1 MALARHRSNRGV
13 EAFIWPGFVDAL
25 ATLLMVIIFVLM
37 VFFLIQ
43 INLAQRVS
51 GQDAT
56 LQQLRGEIASLAE
69 LLNVEKAETSRLAA
83 TITQLELQ
91 LDESQKEKDDLS
103 GRIASLSASLDTTR
117 QEKAS
122 LEDTLL
128 ALTEKSKGIENER
141 DRLTLALEALT
152 ARAEYAEK
160 TRDEL
165 AASLTETIRRA
176 ELAET
181 ARDDAVSQLDE
192 QALVMAAIEAK
203 LEELRL
209 KNAER
214 EAQLGERDK
223 EITAT
228 RQEILILTQSVNAL
242 KTKLGQL
249 QALLDEKEQEAR
261 EAKEVSINLTKQLNN
276 ALSSKVAELQR
287 FRSEFFGQLREI
299 LKDRS
304 DIRIV
309 GDRFVFQSEVLF
321 ELGSADI
328 GDKGEK
334 QLMDLSNA
342 LREIS
347 DAIPTDIDWVLQV
360 TGHTDNLPI
369 STSRFRDNWDLSTE
383 RALSVVRYLIL
394 AGMEPERLSASGF
407 GEFQPIDTADTD
419 EARAKNR
426 RIELKLTHR

>member
-1 MALARHRSNRGV
+1 MALARHRSTRGV
-13 EAFIWPGFVDAL
+13 EAFIWPGFVDGL

-69 LLNVEKAETSRLAA
+69 LLNIEKAETSRLSA
-83 TITQLELQ
+83 TILQLELQ
-91 LDESQKEKDDLS
+91 LDDAFKEKNELS
-103 GRIASLSASLDTTR
+103 SRIASLSASLDTTR

-122 LEDTLL
+122 LEDTLR
-128 ALTEKSKGIENER
+128 ALTEKSKGIEDER

-152 ARAEYAEK
+152 ARAEEAEK
-160 TRDEL
+160 SRDEL
-165 AASLTETIRRA
+165 TASLSEAIRRA
-176 ELAET
+176 ELAEKS
-181 ARDDAVSQLDE
+181 RDEAVSQLDE

-214 EAQLGERDK
+214 EAQLGEKDK

-228 RQEILILTQSVNAL
+228 RQEIQILTQSVNAL

-249 QALLDEKEQEAR
+249 QALLDEKEEEAR
-261 EAKEVSINLTKQLNN
+261 EAKEVSVNLTKQLNN

-287 FRSEFFGQLREI
+287 FRSEFFGRLREV

-328 GDKGEK
+328 GDQGEK

-347 DAIPTDIDWVLQV
+347 NAIPTDIDWVLQV

-369 STSRFRDNWDLSTE
+369 STPRFRDNWDLSTE

-407 GEFQPIDTADTD
+407 GEFQPIDKADTA